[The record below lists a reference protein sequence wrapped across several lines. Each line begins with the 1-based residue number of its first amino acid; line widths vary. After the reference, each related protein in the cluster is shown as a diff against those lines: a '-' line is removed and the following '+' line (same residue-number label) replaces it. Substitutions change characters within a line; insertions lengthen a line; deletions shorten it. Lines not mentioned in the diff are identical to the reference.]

1 MIHTDLFRYARVHRA
16 VAILVGTG
24 AVALLSAFFGGV
36 QISLPSIGSGGVTTG
51 VPFRR
56 ELPVLSAVFL
66 VAALGGAMST
76 HEEMGASA
84 MHRYRRNYCVALTL
98 TVCVFS
104 FAVEALAVD
113 VEAGVVFVRSL
124 LIWFGLALLSVQLL
138 GIQLSWAL
146 PLASAFLL
154 IWYPQEWWDWTSN
167 SFTDLFSWAVT
178 AMVLS
183 VGTAATMATPWR
195 RKTWSRR

>member
-1 MIHTDLFRYARVHRA
+1 MIRSDLFRYARVHRA
-16 VAILVGTG
+16 VAILAGTG
-24 AVALLSAFFGGV
+24 AVAFLSAFFGGV

-66 VAALGGAMST
+66 AAALGGAMST
-76 HEEMGASA
+76 HEEMGTSA
-84 MHRYRRNYCVALTL
+84 MHRYRRKYCMVLTL

-104 FAVEALAVD
+104 FGVEALAVG
-113 VEAGVVFVRSL
+113 VEAGAVFVRSL
-124 LIWFGLALLSVQLL
+124 LIWFGLALLSVRLL
-138 GIQLSWAL
+138 GDQLSWAL

-167 SFTDLFSWAVT
+167 STTDLFSWAVAVIT
-178 AMVLS
+178 LA
-183 VGTAATMATPWR
+183 VGAAASTATPWR